1 MQKYPIIIG
10 ILEFRER
17 GFSYTTVQKRWNVG
31 ASTVRR
37 TVCRFEEL
45 GMSLNELKALSPEKV
60 QALFYPEEAIR
71 RKEVPLPDYQKCY
84 DRLHKKGSKVNL
96 TFLWYE
102 YKEQHPDGYQ
112 LTQFCEYYN
121 RFVEEHYGT
130 QKVVRDHRFQ
140 PKNDH
145 RFQPVQMSSNS
156 TNIQNAVDS
165 IFVSLSYLRQYGSV
179 AEVHLSDYL
188 VLSSVRLA
196 CKVEAIGSVE
206 KTVQYALRKN

>member
-1 MQKYPIIIG
+1 MPAFDYRRRQWRDFLCISIDTAI
-10 ILEFRER
+10 R
-17 GFSYTTVQKRWNVG
+17 
-31 ASTVRR
+31 VRR
-37 TVCRFEEL
+37 RRQSTTPCTIVRDHRFQPW
-45 GMSLNELKALSPEKV
+45 LKLVVVNKVSYEPSRIIEGPDNLVLLLHPLYLDVRPFLS
-60 QALFYPEEAIR
+60 F
-71 RKEVPLPDYQKCY
+71 PD
-84 DRLHKKGSKVNL
+84 
-96 TFLWYE
+96 
-102 YKEQHPDGYQ
+102 
-112 LTQFCEYYN
+112 
-121 RFVEEHYGT
+121 
-130 QKVVRDHRFQ
+130 VRDHRFQ

>member
-1 MQKYPIIIG
+1 MNNPVDHGCSKLLVSNDLPP
-10 ILEFRER
+10 FAER
-17 GFSYTTVQKRWNVG
+17 K
-31 ASTVRR
+31 
-37 TVCRFEEL
+37 VCRQYQTLVLIAVGNHLEHQFGTHL
-45 GMSLNELKALSPEKV
+45 VQLAIAPFVNDEKV
-60 QALFYPEEAIR
+60 QGPE
-71 RKEVPLPDYQKCY
+71 
-84 DRLHKKGSKVNL
+84 
-96 TFLWYE
+96 
-102 YKEQHPDGYQ
+102 
-112 LTQFCEYYN
+112 
-121 RFVEEHYGT
+121 
-130 QKVVRDHRFQ
+130 VVRDHRFQ

>member
-1 MQKYPIIIG
+1 MSRNSITEFYKRIG
-10 ILEFRER
+10 MDS
-17 GFSYTTVQKRWNVG
+17 GKR
-31 ASTVRR
+31 R
-37 TVCRFEEL
+37 
-45 GMSLNELKALSPEKV
+45 
-60 QALFYPEEAIR
+60 LFYEKRISSVCGTHHIAIDGTLR
-71 RKEVPLPDYQKCY
+71 QDNSSVNDFSSFSRKSRV
-84 DRLHKKGSKVNL
+84 KG
-96 TFLWYE
+96 
-102 YKEQHPDGYQ
+102 
-112 LTQFCEYYN
+112 
-121 RFVEEHYGT
+121 
-130 QKVVRDHRFQ
+130 VRDHRFQ